1 MANPKFSQ
9 DEVIIKLMDVFR
21 KVGYDG
27 ASLSEL
33 ANATGL
39 KKASLYHRFP
49 GGKKEMAEV
58 VLAFV
63 DGWVEENITRVLF
76 GKGSPETRLRKVFTN
91 IDQLY
96 TGGKNPCVL
105 ESMAAGSGLPV
116 FQQTIGKSF
125 ADIAHGFAHLA
136 RGFGFTPKRAEKM
149 GMETLIRIQGAL
161 IVAQGTSDL
170 TVFGNTI
177 KDLKKQFRS
186 VN

>member
-1 MANPKFSQ
+1 MANPKFTQ
-9 DEVIIKLMDVFR
+9 DEVVGKLMQVFR

-33 ANATGL
+33 AKATGL

-63 DGWVEENITRVLF
+63 DEWVESNITRVLF
-76 GKGSPETRLRKVFTN
+76 GEGSPEARLRKVFTN

-96 TGGKNPCVL
+96 TGGENPCVL
-105 ESMAAGSGLPV
+105 ESMAAGSGLPI

-125 ADIAHGFAHLA
+125 KDIAKGFTHLA
-136 RGFGFTPKRAEKM
+136 KGFGFTPKKAEKM
-149 GMETLIRIQGAL
+149 GMETLIKIQGAL
-161 IVAQGTSDL
+161 IVAQGTGD
-170 TVFGNTI
+170 FRIFENTM

-186 VN
+186 TI